1 MMKRF
6 LAMVLV
12 LAMALSMVTVSAFAE
27 TDDKLTVWSYGT
39 PEYMRIYFQRYLDR
53 LDTGLTAEM
62 ANYSGEAEV
71 RQQIMMTVNAGAM
84 GDLPTA
90 ISTFPVS
97 MQVLVEAGLLA
108 DITDYVTPYLDQFV
122 EGAFDQA
129 TYNGRIYGMPYTLQP
144 KMMFYNQ
151 DIFDQ
156 YEIDPQRMSTFEGY
170 IEVGRELLEKSG
182 GKVKLSYVDPS
193 SYTWRYWFRR
203 GLMPQANARIWDEN
217 GNVVFDKDPGTRL
230 AMETFNTLLSEDMLL
245 NVGIFSAEQYEA
257 ARRGELATYY
267 IESFWDTFLRGNLQD
282 MSGSWR
288 SMPAPVFEEIGTAGA
303 QVIAM
308 YCPVNTG
315 NEEKTK
321 LFVDMLLDF
330 NLNAAE
336 RNQWTEDMLAMD
348 YATEHPI
355 TKELQADPYWLEA
368 SDFYGGE
375 SYRQMVT
382 ASFENPSANLE
393 VNLNDAEADSIISSE
408 IEKWVAGAQDM
419 EATIAAIGEQLRVR
433 LNLQ

>member
-1 MMKRF
+1 MKRF
-6 LAMVLV
+6 LAIALT
-12 LAMALSMVTVSAFAE
+12 LALALGTLGMGALAE
-27 TDDKLTVWSYGT
+27 TKDKLTIWSYGT

-53 LDTGLTAEM
+53 ENTGLTAEM

-84 GDLPTA
+84 DDLPTA

-108 DITDYVTPYLDQFV
+108 DITDYVTPYMDQFV

-151 DIFDQ
+151 EIFDK
-156 YEIDPQRMSTFEGY
+156 YEIDPARMATFQGY
-170 IEVGRELLEKSG
+170 IEVGRDLLEKSG

-217 GNVVFDKDPGTRL
+217 GNVVFDTDPGTRL
-230 AMETFNTLLSEDMLL
+230 AMETFNTLLSEGMLM

-257 ARRGELATYY
+257 ARQGEIATYY

-282 MSGSWR
+282 MSGAWR
-288 SMPAPVFEEIGTAGA
+288 CMPAPVFDEVGTAGA

-355 TKELQADPYWLEA
+355 TKERQADPYWTEA
-368 SDFYGGE
+368 SDFYGGQ

-382 ASFENPSANLE
+382 KSFENPSANLP
-393 VNLNDAEADSIISSE
+393 VNLNDAEADTIISSE
-408 IEKWVAGAQDM
+408 MEKWVAGSQDM
-419 EATIAAIGEQLRVR
+419 ETTITAIGRELRTR

>member
-1 MMKRF
+1 MKRF
-6 LAMVLV
+6 LAIALT
-12 LAMALSMVTVSAFAE
+12 LALALGTLGMGALAE
-27 TDDKLTVWSYGT
+27 TKDKLTIWSYGT

-53 LDTGLTAEM
+53 ENTGLTAEM

-84 GDLPTA
+84 DDLPTA

-108 DITDYVTPYLDQFV
+108 DITDYVTPYMDQFV

-151 DIFDQ
+151 EIFDK
-156 YEIDPQRMSTFEGY
+156 YEIDPARMATFQGY

-203 GLMPQANARIWDEN
+203 RLMPQANARIWDEN
-217 GNVVFDKDPGTRL
+217 GNVVFDTDPGTRL
-230 AMETFNTLLSEDMLL
+230 AMETFNTLLSEGMLM

-257 ARRGELATYY
+257 ARQGEIATYY

-282 MSGSWR
+282 MSGAWR
-288 SMPAPVFEEIGTAGA
+288 CMPAPVFDEVGTAGA

-355 TKELQADPYWLEA
+355 TKELQADPYWTEA
-368 SDFYGGE
+368 SDFYGGQ

-382 ASFENPSANLE
+382 KSFENPSANLP
-393 VNLNDAEADSIISSE
+393 VNLNDAEADTIISSE
-408 IEKWVAGAQDM
+408 MEKWVAGSQDM
-419 EATIAAIGEQLRVR
+419 ETTITAIGRELRTR

>member
-1 MMKRF
+1 MKRF
-6 LAMVLV
+6 LAIALT
-12 LAMALSMVTVSAFAE
+12 LALALGTLGMGALAE
-27 TDDKLTVWSYGT
+27 TKDKLTIWSYGT

-53 LDTGLTAEM
+53 ENTGLTAEM

-84 GDLPTA
+84 DDLPTA

-108 DITDYVTPYLDQFV
+108 DITDYVTPYMDQFV

-151 DIFDQ
+151 EIFDK
-156 YEIDPQRMSTFEGY
+156 YEIDPARMATFQGY

-217 GNVVFDKDPGTRL
+217 GNVVFDTDPGTRL
-230 AMETFNTLLSEDMLL
+230 AMETFNTLLSEGMLM

-257 ARRGELATYY
+257 ARQGEIATYY

-282 MSGSWR
+282 MSGAWR
-288 SMPAPVFEEIGTAGA
+288 CMPAPVFDEVGTAGA

-308 YCPVNTG
+308 YSPVNTG

-355 TKELQADPYWLEA
+355 TKELQADPYWTEA
-368 SDFYGGE
+368 SDFYGGQ

-382 ASFENPSANLE
+382 KSFENPSANLP
-393 VNLNDAEADSIISSE
+393 VNLNDAEADTIISSE
-408 IEKWVAGAQDM
+408 MEKWVAGSQDM
-419 EATIAAIGEQLRVR
+419 ETTITAIGRELRTR

>member
-1 MMKRF
+1 
-6 LAMVLV
+6 
-12 LAMALSMVTVSAFAE
+12 
-27 TDDKLTVWSYGT
+27 
-39 PEYMRIYFQRYLDR
+39 
-53 LDTGLTAEM
+53 
-62 ANYSGEAEV
+62 
-71 RQQIMMTVNAGAM
+71 
-84 GDLPTA
+84 
-90 ISTFPVS
+90 

-108 DITDYVTPYLDQFV
+108 DITDYVTPYIDQFV

-151 DIFDQ
+151 EIFDK
-156 YEIDPQRMSTFEGY
+156 YEIDPERMSTFKGY
-170 IEVGRELLEKSG
+170 IEVGRELLEKSE

-217 GNVVFDKDPGTRL
+217 GNVVFDTDPGTRL
-230 AMETFNTLLSEDMLL
+230 AMETFNTMLTEGML
-245 NVGIFSAEQYEA
+245 MNVGIFSAEQYEA
-257 ARRGELATYY
+257 ARQGEIATYY

-282 MSGSWR
+282 MSGAWR
-288 SMPAPVFEEIGTAGA
+288 CMPAPVFDEVGTAGA

-315 NEEKTK
+315 DEEKTK

-355 TKELQADPYWLEA
+355 TKELQADPYWTEA
-368 SDFYGGE
+368 SDFYGGQ

-382 ASFENPSANLE
+382 KSFENPSENLP
-393 VNLNDAEADSIISSE
+393 VNLNDAEADTIISSE
-408 IEKWVAGAQDM
+408 MEKWVAGAQDM
-419 EATIAAIGEQLRVR
+419 ETTIEAIGRELRTR

>member
-1 MMKRF
+1 MKRF
-6 LAMVLV
+6 LAIALT
-12 LAMALSMVTVSAFAE
+12 LALALGTLGMGALAE
-27 TDDKLTVWSYGT
+27 TKDKLTIWSYGT

-53 LDTGLTAEM
+53 ENTGLTAEM

-84 GDLPTA
+84 DDLPTA

-108 DITDYVTPYLDQFV
+108 DITDYVTPYMDQFV

-151 DIFDQ
+151 EIFDK
-156 YEIDPQRMSTFEGY
+156 YEIDPARMATFQGY

-217 GNVVFDKDPGTRL
+217 GNVAFDTDPGTRL
-230 AMETFNTLLSEDMLL
+230 AMETFNTLLSEGMLM

-257 ARRGELATYY
+257 ARQGEIATYY

-282 MSGSWR
+282 MSGAWR
-288 SMPAPVFEEIGTAGA
+288 CMPAPVFDEVGTAGA

-355 TKELQADPYWLEA
+355 TKELQADPYWTEA
-368 SDFYGGE
+368 SDFYGGQ

-382 ASFENPSANLE
+382 KSFENPSANLP
-393 VNLNDAEADSIISSE
+393 VNLNDAEADTIISSE
-408 IEKWVAGAQDM
+408 MEKWVAGSQDM
-419 EATIAAIGEQLRVR
+419 ETTITAIGRELRTR

>member
-1 MMKRF
+1 M
-6 LAMVLV
+6 
-12 LAMALSMVTVSAFAE
+12 
-27 TDDKLTVWSYGT
+27 
-39 PEYMRIYFQRYLDR
+39 
-53 LDTGLTAEM
+53 
-62 ANYSGEAEV
+62 
-71 RQQIMMTVNAGAM
+71 
-84 GDLPTA
+84 
-90 ISTFPVS
+90 
-97 MQVLVEAGLLA
+97 
-108 DITDYVTPYLDQFV
+108 

-170 IEVGRELLEKSG
+170 IEVGRELLEKSD
-182 GKVKLSYVDPS
+182 GKVKLTYVDPG

-217 GNVVFDKDPGTRL
+217 GNVAFDKDPGTRL
-230 AMETFNTLLSEDMLL
+230 AMETFNTLLSEGMLL
-245 NVGIFSAEQYEA
+245 NVGIFSTEQYEA

-288 SMPAPVFEEIGTAGA
+288 CMPAPVFEEIGTAGA

-308 YCPVNTG
+308 YCPINTG

-368 SDFYGGE
+368 SDFYGGQ

-408 IEKWVAGAQDM
+408 IEKWVAGSQDM
-419 EATIAAIGEQLRVR
+419 EATISAIGEQLRIR

>member
-1 MMKRF
+1 MTFNMELTQSYLTLLREET
-6 LAMVLV
+6 LPAIGCTEPVAV
-12 LAMALSMVTVSAFAE
+12 ALCAAEASACLLKEPYRLHLEVSPYIL
-27 TDDKLTVWSYGT
+27 KNGMHVGIPGT
-39 PEYMRIYFQRYLDR
+39 AGL
-53 LDTGLTAEM
+53 TGLDLACALGSLLPHPEK
-62 ANYSGEAEV
+62 
-71 RQQIMMTVNAGAM
+71 QMTIL
-84 GDLPTA
+84 GD
-90 ISTFPVS
+90 VS
-97 MQVLVEAGLLA
+97 DEKLSKA
-108 DITDYVTPYLDQFV
+108 
-122 EGAFDQA
+122 
-129 TYNGRIYGMPYTLQP
+129 
-144 KMMFYNQ
+144 
-151 DIFDQ
+151 
-156 YEIDPQRMSTFEGY
+156 TFEGY
-170 IEVGRELLEKSG
+170 IEVGRELLEKSD
-182 GKVKLSYVDPS
+182 GKVKLSYVDPG

-217 GNVVFDKDPGTRL
+217 GNVAFDKDPGTRL
-230 AMETFNTLLSEDMLL
+230 AMETFNTLLSEGMLL
-245 NVGIFSAEQYEA
+245 NVGIFSTEQYEA

-288 SMPAPVFEEIGTAGA
+288 CMPAPVFEEIGTAGA

-308 YCPVNTG
+308 YCPINTG

-368 SDFYGGE
+368 SDFYGGQ

-408 IEKWVAGAQDM
+408 IEKWVAGSQDM
-419 EATIAAIGEQLRVR
+419 EATISAIGEQLRIR

>member
-1 MMKRF
+1 MKHF
-6 LAMVLV
+6 LATILA
-12 LAMALSMVTVSAFAE
+12 LAMALSMVAVSALAE
-27 TDDKLTVWSYGT
+27 TDDKLTIWSYGT

-53 LDTGLTAEM
+53 LNTGLTAEM
-62 ANYSGEAEV
+62 ASYSGEAEV

-84 GDLPTA
+84 DDLPTA

-108 DITDYVTPYLDQFV
+108 DITDYVTPYLDRFV

-170 IEVGRELLEKSG
+170 IEVGRELLEKSD
-182 GKVKLSYVDPS
+182 GKVKLSYVDPG

-217 GNVVFDKDPGTRL
+217 GNVAFDKDPGTRL
-230 AMETFNTLLSEDMLL
+230 AMETFNTLLSEGMLL
-245 NVGIFSAEQYEA
+245 NVGIFSTEQYEA

-288 SMPAPVFEEIGTAGA
+288 CMPAPVFEEIGTAGA

-308 YCPVNTG
+308 YCPINTG

-368 SDFYGGE
+368 SDFYGGQ

-408 IEKWVAGAQDM
+408 IEKWVAGSQDM
-419 EATIAAIGEQLRVR
+419 EATISAIGEQLRIR

>member
-1 MMKRF
+1 MKRF
-6 LAMVLV
+6 LAIALT
-12 LAMALSMVTVSAFAE
+12 LALALGTLGMGALAE
-27 TDDKLTVWSYGT
+27 TKDKLTIWSYGT

-53 LDTGLTAEM
+53 ENTGLTAEM

-84 GDLPTA
+84 DDLPTA

-108 DITDYVTPYLDQFV
+108 DITDYVTPYMDQFV

-151 DIFDQ
+151 EIFDK
-156 YEIDPQRMSTFEGY
+156 YEIDPARMATFQGY

-203 GLMPQANARIWDEN
+203 GLMPQANACIWDEN
-217 GNVVFDKDPGTRL
+217 GNVVFDTDPGTRL
-230 AMETFNTLLSEDMLL
+230 AMETFNTLLSEGMLM

-257 ARRGELATYY
+257 ARQGEIATYY

-282 MSGSWR
+282 MSGAWR
-288 SMPAPVFEEIGTAGA
+288 CMPAPVFDEVGTAGA

-355 TKELQADPYWLEA
+355 TKELQADPYWTEA
-368 SDFYGGE
+368 SDFYGGQ

-382 ASFENPSANLE
+382 KSFENPSANLP
-393 VNLNDAEADSIISSE
+393 VNLNDAEADTIISSE
-408 IEKWVAGAQDM
+408 MEKWVAGSQDM
-419 EATIAAIGEQLRVR
+419 ETTITAIGRELRTR

>member
-1 MMKRF
+1 MKRF
-6 LAMVLV
+6 LAIALTLV
-12 LAMALSMVTVSAFAE
+12 LAFGTLGMHAVAE
-27 TDDKLTVWSYGT
+27 TEDKLTIWSYGT

-53 LDTGLTAEM
+53 ENTGLTAEM

-84 GDLPTA
+84 DDLPTA

-108 DITDYVTPYLDQFV
+108 DITDYVTPYIDQFV

-129 TYNGRIYGMPYTLQP
+129 IYNGRIYGMPYTLQP

-151 DIFDQ
+151 EIFDK
-156 YEIDPQRMSTFEGY
+156 YEIDPERMSTFKGY
-170 IEVGRELLEKSG
+170 IEVGRELLEKSE

-217 GNVVFDKDPGTRL
+217 GNVVFDTDPGTRL
-230 AMETFNTLLSEDMLL
+230 AMETFNTMLTEGML
-245 NVGIFSAEQYEA
+245 MNVGIFSAEQYEA
-257 ARRGELATYY
+257 ARQGEIATYY

-282 MSGSWR
+282 MSGAWR
-288 SMPAPVFEEIGTAGA
+288 CMPAPVFDEVGTAGA

-315 NEEKTK
+315 DEEKTK

-355 TKELQADPYWLEA
+355 TKELQADPYWTEA
-368 SDFYGGE
+368 SDFYGGQ

-382 ASFENPSANLE
+382 KSFENPSENLP
-393 VNLNDAEADSIISSE
+393 VNLNDAEADTIISSE
-408 IEKWVAGAQDM
+408 MEKWVSGAQDM
-419 EATIAAIGEQLRVR
+419 ETTIEAIGRELRTR

>member
-1 MMKRF
+1 MKRF
-6 LAMVLV
+6 LATILA
-12 LAMALSMVTVSAFAE
+12 LAMALSMVAVSALAE
-27 TDDKLTVWSYGT
+27 TDDKLTIWSYGT

-53 LDTGLTAEM
+53 LNTGLTAEM
-62 ANYSGEAEV
+62 ASYSGEAEV

-84 GDLPTA
+84 DDLPTA

-144 KMMFYNQ
+144 KMLFYNQ

-170 IEVGRELLEKSG
+170 IEVGRELLEKSD
-182 GKVKLSYVDPS
+182 GKVKLSYVDPG

-203 GLMPQANARIWDEN
+203 GLMPQANARIWDGN
-217 GNVVFDKDPGTRL
+217 GNVAFDKDPGTRL
-230 AMETFNTLLSEDMLL
+230 AMGTFNTLLSEGMLL
-245 NVGIFSAEQYEA
+245 NVGIFSTEQYEA
-257 ARRGELATYY
+257 PRRGELATYY

-288 SMPAPVFEEIGTAGA
+288 CMPAPVFEEIGTAGA

-308 YCPVNTG
+308 YCPINTG

-368 SDFYGGE
+368 SDFYGGQ

-408 IEKWVAGAQDM
+408 IEKWVAGSQDM
-419 EATIAAIGEQLRVR
+419 EATISAIGEQLRIR